1 MFYIKFVQRSSANC
15 KSWRNHVTSSE
26 SIRIQ
31 VRIDSNYAELTKSR
45 STEISV
51 RFLAFLPFKVP
62 PLPVVVPPPYL
73 VPRLAPVKKGF
84 SRGSGEVCLCT
95 NSYVRCAHRPA
106 GLCTPTCSAHRPAQH
121 TDPLCMQIF
130 TAHQPACL
138 LLSFRSKL
146 PKFSFYV
153 LRFAH
158 PNVSKVLLKI

>member
-1 MFYIKFVQRSSANC
+1 M
-15 KSWRNHVTSSE
+15 
-26 SIRIQ
+26 
-31 VRIDSNYAELTKSR
+31 
-45 STEISV
+45 
-51 RFLAFLPFKVP
+51 RF
-62 PLPVVVPPPYL
+62 
-73 VPRLAPVKKGF
+73 
-84 SRGSGEVCLCT
+84 CLCT

-158 PNVSKVLLKI
+158 PNVSKVLLKIWFRPAFVWPINIRFFFEKNEAHGSSDVCSELTQATHAQKGTQADKFTMASA

>member
-1 MFYIKFVQRSSANC
+1 MTLACRRVRADCNQTWQCIRDEGAGQYEAGPLPKFHKQFTASPR
-15 KSWRNHVTSSE
+15 
-26 SIRIQ
+26 
-31 VRIDSNYAELTKSR
+31 
-45 STEISV
+45 
-51 RFLAFLPFKVP
+51 AFLNCTIPTHVIQRVSP
-62 PLPVVVPPPYL
+62 WCVRPLSTH
-73 VPRLAPVKKGF
+73 RLELF
-84 SRGSGEVCLCT
+84 SNTSKSGEVCLCT